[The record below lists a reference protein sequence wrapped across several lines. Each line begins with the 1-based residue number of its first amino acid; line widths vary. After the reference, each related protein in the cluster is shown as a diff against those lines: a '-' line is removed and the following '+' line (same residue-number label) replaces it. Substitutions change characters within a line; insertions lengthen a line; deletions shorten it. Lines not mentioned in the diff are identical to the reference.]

1 MKHVALITGGGR
13 GIGKATALLAAQSGY
28 DVCFSYVSDEKSAM
42 KTQNMCQ
49 DFGVKALAV
58 KSDVSKETDVIK
70 LFKACDETFGPV
82 TLLVNNAG
90 IIGKASRV
98 EGLEA
103 ATLQQVFEVNVFGA
117 FYCAKQAI
125 KRMSKDAGGWGGVI
139 INISSMAAT
148 IGSAGEY
155 VHYAASKGALET
167 FTIGLSKEVG
177 PQGIRVNAVQAG
189 TASTEIHEKT
199 GNPDRP
205 DMVARTAPLGRVA
218 TPEDIAEAVLWLASE
233 KSSYTT
239 GASLRVS
246 GGL

>member
-1 MKHVALITGGGR
+1 MAKVALITGGSR
-13 GIGKATALLAAQSGY
+13 GIGRATAILAAQNGY
-28 DVCFSYVSDEKSAM
+28 DVCFSYVADDRAAQITQLACEK
-42 KTQNMCQ
+42 Q
-49 DFGVKALAV
+49 GVKALAV
-58 KSDVSKETDVIK
+58 KGDISSETDVQN
-70 LFKACDETFGPV
+70 LFTRCDEALGSCM
-82 TLLVNNAG
+82 LLVNNAG
-90 IIGKASRV
+90 IIGKASR
-98 EGLEA
+98 LEDLSA
-103 ATLQQVFEVNVFGA
+103 DTLQQVFGVNVFGA

-125 KRMSKDAGGWGGVI
+125 KRMSTDNGGPGGVI

-148 IGSAGEY
+148 LGSPGEY

-177 PQGIRVNAVQAG
+177 PQGIRVNAIQAG
-189 TASTEIHEKT
+189 TASTEIHEKS

-218 TPEDIAEAVLWLASE
+218 TPEDIAEAVIWLASD
-233 KSSYTT
+233 KASYAT

>member
-1 MKHVALITGGGR
+1 MKKIAIITGGSR
-13 GIGKATALLAAQSGY
+13 GIGRATALLAAENGY
-28 DVCFSYVSDEKSAM
+28 DVCFSFVSNESAA
-42 KTQNMCQ
+42 KQTCLACEAFN
-49 DFGVKALAV
+49 VKAIAV
-58 KSDVSKETDVIK
+58 KSDVANEADVK
-70 LFKACDETFGPV
+70 HLFNSCDEKLGPV
-82 TLLVNNAG
+82 SLLVNNAG
-90 IIGKASRV
+90 IIGQASSV
-98 EGLEA
+98 DMLEA
-103 ATLQQVFEVNVFGA
+103 DTLKRVFDVNVFGA

-125 KRMSKDAGGWGGVI
+125 KRMSTKQGGKGGAI
-139 INISSMAAT
+139 INVSSMAAT
-148 IGSAGEY
+148 IGSPNEY

-189 TASTEIHEKT
+189 TASTEIHAAS

-218 TPEDIAEAVLWLASE
+218 TPEDIAEAIIWLASE
-233 KSSYTT
+233 KASYTT